1 MRRLKTLVQSAVRGA
16 FARTAVGAAL
26 SAALALSTV
35 SCSVHEWPDAGLPAR
50 LRLEFRF
57 SEDLPP
63 HMDVDWATRTR
74 GGSPEDHCVRYSVR
88 FYAGLPGGGYSEE
101 DSREL
106 RLVLTK
112 DDVSSLDLSTEVS
125 LPEGRWKVRCWADYA
140 ARGSSAD
147 LYYGTEDFR
156 SVTVPEGRAG
166 CTDFADAFLGSA
178 EVDLR
183 RRGSREESS
192 VAELEMGRP
201 LAKFRFIATDLRQ
214 LETKVLRER
223 AERRGASDAP
233 DAPGAAGT
241 RGFDPSDYS
250 IVFHYTSFLPCVFDV
265 LADRP
270 VDSRSGAGFEGEFT
284 PISEGEAL
292 LGFDYVLVNGAE
304 SAVQVQVELRERATG
319 ELLSLTP
326 PIEVPLSRSRVTT
339 VRGDFLT
346 MGAGGGVGVDPDFD
360 DEYNLFL

>member
-1 MRRLKTLVQSAVRGA
+1 MRRRLCPITVKTSPAL
-16 FARTAVGAAL
+16 AAL
-26 SAALALSTV
+26 CALLALALSLCAAS
-35 SCSVHEWPDAGLPAR
+35 SCSVHEWPEAGLPAR

-63 HMDVDWATRTR
+63 YLDVDWAAGTR

-88 FYAGLPGGGYSEE
+88 FYAGLPGGGYAEE
-101 DSREL
+101 DAREL

-112 DDVSSLDLSTEVS
+112 DDVSSLDWSAEVS

-140 ARGSSAD
+140 GRGSSAD

-166 CTDFADAFLGSA
+166 CTDFADAFAGSA

-183 RRGSREESS
+183 RRGSREESAS
-192 VAELEMGRP
+192 AVLEMGRP

-223 AERRGASDAP
+223 AERRGASDAQ
-233 DAPGAAGT
+233 DAPPT
-241 RGFDPSDYS
+241 RGFDPADYS
-250 IVFHYTSFLPCVFDV
+250 IAFHYTSFLPCAFD
-265 LADRP
+265 LFSDRP

-284 PISEGEAL
+284 PLSEGEAL
-292 LGFDYVLVNGAE
+292 LGFDYVLVNGAT
-304 SAVQVQVELRERATG
+304 SSVQVQVELRERASG

-346 MGAGGGVGVDPDFD
+346 MGAGGGLGVDPDFD
-360 DEYNLFL
+360 DDYNLFL